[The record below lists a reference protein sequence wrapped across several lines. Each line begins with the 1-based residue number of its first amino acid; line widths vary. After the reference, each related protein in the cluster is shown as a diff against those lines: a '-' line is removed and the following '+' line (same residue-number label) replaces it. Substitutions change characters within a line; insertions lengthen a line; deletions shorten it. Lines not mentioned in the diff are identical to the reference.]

1 MNNNDPARLLK
12 SFFDAGQ
19 DLMRQFSPAS
29 AAQSPVSEFQNSAVD
44 LMANYQQFMVLQRG
58 QVKQMADYWSEL
70 FAGRPA
76 EDRRF
81 SSEAWRA
88 LPGFD
93 ALKDT
98 YLAYSDFLEQA
109 VTSAPVDDK
118 TKNHMRYAIGQ
129 YLDALSPSNF
139 FATNP
144 EALKLAQET
153 EGRSLIDGMGLFLK
167 DLAKGRISM
176 TDESAFEVGRNVAVT
191 DGEVVFE
198 NQLIQLLQYSPRTE
212 QVYER
217 PLVIIPPCINKY
229 YILDLQPENSFVRY
243 AVDQGHTVF
252 LVSWRNITSDLA
264 HLTWDDYLNTGVI
277 KAIEVALSIT
287 RADRANTLGFC
298 IGGTLLACALA
309 VLAAK
314 GKPPAA
320 SLTLLTTMLD
330 FSATGEIGELVSEE
344 AVAARDA
351 AIGAGGI
358 LDGREL
364 AFVFSSL
371 RANDL
376 IWQYVV
382 NSYLKGKA
390 PPAFDLLYW
399 NSDAANLPGPMF
411 CWYVRNTYLENNMIV
426 PGKTTQCGVKVNL
439 ENISLPTFVYASR
452 EDHIVPWGSAYA
464 SKDVLKGE
472 VTFVLGA
479 SGHIAGVINP
489 AHKNKRNYW
498 TGGRL
503 DADPDEWLE
512 SAQSVPGSWWPRWSD
527 WLARHSGV
535 EVPARARLGNRT
547 YRKIEPAPGR
557 FVKQKAA

>member
-191 DGEVVFE
+191 EGAVVFE
-198 NQLIQLLQYSPRTE
+198 NQLIQL
-212 QVYER
+212 
-217 PLVIIPPCINKY
+217 
-229 YILDLQPENSFVRY
+229 
-243 AVDQGHTVF
+243 
-252 LVSWRNITSDLA
+252 
-264 HLTWDDYLNTGVI
+264 
-277 KAIEVALSIT
+277 
-287 RADRANTLGFC
+287 
-298 IGGTLLACALA
+298 
-309 VLAAK
+309 
-314 GKPPAA
+314 
-320 SLTLLTTMLD
+320 
-330 FSATGEIGELVSEE
+330 
-344 AVAARDA
+344 
-351 AIGAGGI
+351 
-358 LDGREL
+358 
-364 AFVFSSL
+364 
-371 RANDL
+371 
-376 IWQYVV
+376 
-382 NSYLKGKA
+382 
-390 PPAFDLLYW
+390 
-399 NSDAANLPGPMF
+399 
-411 CWYVRNTYLENNMIV
+411 
-426 PGKTTQCGVKVNL
+426 
-439 ENISLPTFVYASR
+439 
-452 EDHIVPWGSAYA
+452 
-464 SKDVLKGE
+464 
-472 VTFVLGA
+472 
-479 SGHIAGVINP
+479 
-489 AHKNKRNYW
+489 
-498 TGGRL
+498 
-503 DADPDEWLE
+503 
-512 SAQSVPGSWWPRWSD
+512 
-527 WLARHSGV
+527 
-535 EVPARARLGNRT
+535 
-547 YRKIEPAPGR
+547 
-557 FVKQKAA
+557 